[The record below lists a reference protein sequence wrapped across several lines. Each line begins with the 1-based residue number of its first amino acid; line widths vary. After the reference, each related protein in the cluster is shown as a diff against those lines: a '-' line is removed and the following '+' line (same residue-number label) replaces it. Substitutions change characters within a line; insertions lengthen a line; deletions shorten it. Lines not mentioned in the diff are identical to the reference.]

1 MGTTNKALDFGHL
14 IDIINE
20 GVIVF
25 DSNGN
30 LLYINRP
37 AMDSLGLPLDVTLQ
51 EVLNTM
57 LELEWFNTDGLR
69 PEPEN
74 HPIPRILRSSK
85 GHSLVAGVKITGSKK
100 ITWIRLSLRCRS
112 YNKRVVIV
120 EGISRQSLVSSFPGI
135 DSVFKPGE
143 TYDSNIFF
151 DFIHSGLCKV
161 YPDHFTLEWNPVSS
175 KILGFKKLPKNVNE
189 LFSMVHLVETTE
201 NQQSLKRPLLWY
213 VSNSTSVRDI
223 HVTFGSGRKMKNLIL
238 GIFPIYHLDG
248 SLKYTIISFKDILPP
263 KTVQENPYNHLL
275 IRGILDNLDVPIA
288 VVSHPELKYEIA
300 NRNKCLSLGKIL
312 GRTVE
317 EKDIVGR
324 CVKDVAPIIQE
335 KGICDIALICGYTK
349 ESIILDNVEYLDHC
363 GNSMFYKLILCP
375 VFNDRQEVTHV
386 ASVGIDITEQVSIQN
401 KMQELSDAKE
411 EFLSVVSHELRT
423 PINVILS
430 AEKVIGS
437 MINRRDKESREKVSR
452 WLNMIHQNGLRLLK
466 LVNNVLDL
474 SKIDAGYLKID
485 RKNLDYI
492 AFIRRIY
499 YSIAPFVEQK
509 GLSISF
515 SAEVG
520 ELTTAVDEEKM
531 ERVILNLI
539 SNAVKYNKD
548 GGKIEISVYRDQH
561 HVYTDIRDTGIGIP
575 EDKLDIIFER
585 FLQVN
590 SSLSRPR
597 EGAGIGL
604 SLSNSIAQLHNGSIT
619 VESGLNQG
627 SLFTLKLPI
636 TTVNE
641 EDIGE
646 LSPAAL
652 NPDTMNIEMSD
663 ICEIN

>member
-1 MGTTNKALDFGHL
+1 MSTTNKTLDFEYL
-14 IDIINE
+14 LDIIDE
-20 GVIVF
+20 GVMVF
-25 DSNGN
+25 DSNQN

-37 AMDSLGLPLDVTLQ
+37 AMDSLGLSRDLTLQ
-51 EVLNTM
+51 EVLNTI
-57 LELEWFNTDGLR
+57 LEYEWFNTDGIK

-74 HPIPRILRSSK
+74 HPIIRILHSHK
-85 GHSLVAGVKITGSKK
+85 GQSLVAGVKIAGSAKT
-100 ITWIRLSLRCRS
+100 TWIRFNLRCCSHNR
-112 YNKRVVIV
+112 RVVIA
-120 EGISRQSLVSSFPGI
+120 EDISSQTQTASSGVN
-135 DSVFKPGE
+135 SAFKLRE
-143 TYDSNIFF
+143 TADSNIFF

-161 YPDHFTLEWNPVSS
+161 YPNQMSMEWNPVSS
-175 KILGFKKLPKNVNE
+175 KILGVKKLPDSVNQ
-189 LFSMVHLVETTE
+189 LFDMIHLTKTPDSRQKV
-201 NQQSLKRPLLWY
+201 KRNLLWY
-213 VSNSTSVRDI
+213 IANNKPLRDVNI
-223 HVTFGSGRKMKNLIL
+223 TFGSGQKKKMLLL
-238 GIFPIYHLDG
+238 GIFPILHTDG
-248 SLKYTIISFKDILPP
+248 SLKYTIISFKEIRRP
-263 KTVQENPYNHLL
+263 KAVQNEPQKHHLV
-275 IRGILDNLDVPIA
+275 RGILDNLDVPIA
-288 VVSHPELKYEIA
+288 VVSHPDMKYEIA
-300 NRNKCLSLGKIL
+300 NRNKCLNLSKIL

-324 CVKDVAPIIQE
+324 HVKDVAPIIQE

-349 ESIILDNVEYLDHC
+349 ESIILDNVEYPDHC

-375 VFNDRQEVTHV
+375 VFDDNQEVTHV

-430 AEKVIGS
+430 AEKVINS

-474 SKIDAGYLKID
+474 SKIDAGYLKIN
-485 RKNLDYI
+485 RKNTDYI
-492 AFIRRIY
+492 ALIRRIY
-499 YSIAPFVEQK
+499 HSIAPFVEQK

-515 SAEVG
+515 SAQID
-520 ELTTAVDEEKM
+520 ELTTAVDEEKL

-548 GGKIEISVYRDQH
+548 GGKIEICVYRDQH

-604 SLSNSIAQLHNGSIT
+604 SLSNSIAQLHKGSIT

-636 TTVNE
+636 TTVGE
-641 EDIGE
+641 EDTGE

-663 ICEIN
+663 ILEIN